1 MNRRVKSCGKDGQKA
16 PLEIAGAISTFS
28 HSFNNNKLDDR
39 DHFLQNAKT
48 SVASLRRL
56 ITPSRNA
63 DHNQPGILI
72 TFIGIR
78 TYNVGPIFKYR
89 TEHFEPF
96 AEVLFGG
103 AHSNFYGNLYKG
115 CTNSGC
121 LVASKSPS
129 NNAFDFIIGG
139 GLDIPVTP
147 RITIRPVEFDYLLTR
162 FGNAFT
168 HGNNN
173 QSNFR
178 YQAGVQFRF

>member
-78 TYNVGPIFKYR
+78 SDTSAVGNGKQR
-89 TEHFEPF
+89 KARSADREPHDYC
-96 AEVLFGG
+96 G
-103 AHSNFYGNLYKG
+103 
-115 CTNSGC
+115 
-121 LVASKSPS
+121 
-129 NNAFDFIIGG
+129 
-139 GLDIPVTP
+139 
-147 RITIRPVEFDYLLTR
+147 RPVL
-162 FGNAFT
+162 
-168 HGNNN
+168 
-173 QSNFR
+173 
-178 YQAGVQFRF
+178 